1 MQLNKLVA
9 FLDRELEIARFRDD
23 SHNGLQVANSGRVTR
38 VCLGVDA
45 TLPFFEKA
53 ADCGADLVICHHGL
67 SWGDS
72 LKRITGL
79 NHRLLSFLMA
89 HDMALWACH
98 LPLDAHPRLGNNA
111 RLARALGVRKLQ
123 PAFVYHGQPIAVR
136 GVLPR
141 PVPFHTFRQRVQQVV
156 GNEVRALDFGKPRV
170 RTVGIVSGGA
180 PDQIHEAIEM
190 GLDVYVT
197 GEYNLTAYN
206 LAVQEGMNA
215 VFAGHYAT
223 EKFGVQAV
231 GELIHKRFGLPA
243 TFVDLKIAY

>member
-1 MQLNKLVA
+1 MQLNNLVS
-9 FLDRELEIARFRDD
+9 FLDRELAIDRFTDD

-53 ADCGADLVICHHGL
+53 AACGADLVICHHGL

-79 NHRLLSFLMA
+79 NRRLLSFLLE
-89 HDMALWACH
+89 HDLALWACH
-98 LPLDAHPRLGNNA
+98 LPLDAHPQLGNNA
-111 RLARALGVRKLQ
+111 RLAQALGLRARQ
-123 PAFVYHGQPIAVR
+123 PAFVYHGQKIGVR
-136 GVLPR
+136 GELPR
-141 PVPFHTFRQRVQQVV
+141 PMTFPAFQKRVRQVV
-156 GNEVRALDFGKPRV
+156 GNEIRCLDFGRAQV

-180 PDQIHEAIEM
+180 PSQIGEAVEM
-190 GLDVYVT
+190 GLDVYLT
-197 GEYNLTAYN
+197 GESSLYAYN
-206 LAVQEGMNA
+206 LAVQEGINA

-231 GELIHKRFGLPA
+231 GELIRKRFGLPVA
-243 TFVDLKIAY
+243 FVDMGIGY